1 MDNSTTE
8 TNQRCD
14 CSLSDDPLP
23 EISIVR
29 ADMTRTSLVDG
40 ITPYCFTCANNIRL
54 VCGKCK
60 ETDIGDYLRVNSTSD
75 SEASPPPSR
84 VLNGSADVLG
94 VGLGQRT
101 REHGKLR
108 VSTDRD
114 LPEGC

>member
-1 MDNSTTE
+1 
-8 TNQRCD
+8 
-14 CSLSDDPLP
+14 
-23 EISIVR
+23 
-29 ADMTRTSLVDG
+29 MTRTSLVDG

-84 VLNGSADVLG
+84 VLNGSADVLA